1 MHDSFPMQ
9 YTLANGT
16 EVVVTKSAENSY
28 HFSLTPT
35 EGKKEEFTYVDD
47 GRPKTEWDET
57 LEFEQLDALRTFWL
71 KTEDI
76 F

>member
-1 MHDSFPMQ
+1 MHDSFPMK

-16 EVVVTKSAENSY
+16 DVVVTKTQGNSY
-28 HFSLTPT
+28 HFSLTHT
-35 EGKKEEFTYVDD
+35 EGNKEEFTYVDD

-76 F
+76 L